1 MKVHKQFSIFLPNR
15 PGEMKKLLY
24 KVKKLNLTA
33 AATFANQDGAIL
45 RLIPDD
51 AGSLASLLKQAK
63 IPFERKDV
71 LVLTVPDK
79 PGGLLSIL
87 QRLNRAHV
95 NIEGVYIV
103 GDPESGRARCVLSLD
118 DINTAKTVLK

>member
-24 KVKKLNLTA
+24 KIKKLNLTA
-33 AATFANQDGAIL
+33 AATFASQDGAIL
-45 RLIPDD
+45 RLIPED
-51 AGSLASLLKQAK
+51 AGSLTSLLKQSK
-63 IPFERKDV
+63 IAFERKDV

-87 QRLNRAHV
+87 QRLSRVHV

-103 GDPESGRARCVLSLD
+103 GDPESGRARCVLNLD
-118 DINTAKTVLK
+118 DIKTAKTVLK